1 MVKRNVDTEAI
12 YKEVAALMVE
22 QRQCVALT
30 GAGVSA
36 ESGIP
41 TFRSKGGLWEKYD
54 PIEFASIEA
63 FRKDP
68 SKYWSLRGEFI
79 KDYDRYQPNKAHLAL
94 AELEKR
100 GIVRCVI
107 TQNIDGLHKKAGSKN
122 VIEIHGNLMEICC
135 LTCGKEYKA
144 PNIPEEMPPHCSC
157 GGILKPNTVLF
168 GEELPA
174 DVFMK
179 AKEASAGCKIMLLVG
194 TSAIVQPAASL
205 PYLAKQN
212 GAKIIEINIEN
223 AFPDADYF
231 IMEKAGTALPNVVGE
246 IDKIRRVNLI

>member
-1 MVKRNVDTEAI
+1 MVKRTADSDTLH
-12 YKEVAALMVE
+12 KEVARLMAE
-22 QRQCVALT
+22 RRQCVALT
-30 GAGVSA
+30 GAGVSS

-41 TFRSKGGLWEKYD
+41 TFRSQGGLWEKYD
-54 PIEFASIEA
+54 PMEFASIEA

-94 AELEKR
+94 AELEQM
-100 GIVRCVI
+100 GIVQAVI

-122 VIEIHGNLMEICC
+122 VIEIHGNLMEIYC
-135 LTCGKEYKA
+135 LACGKEYKA

-168 GEELPA
+168 GEELPM

-179 AKEASAGCKIMLLVG
+179 AKEASASCKIMLLVG

-205 PYLAKQN
+205 PFLAKQN
-212 GAKIIEINIEN
+212 GAKIIEINIKN

-231 IMEKAGTALPNVVGE
+231 IIEKAGTALPKIVAE
-246 IDKIRRVNLI
+246 IKKYE

>member
-1 MVKRNVDTEAI
+1 MVKKNIDSEAL
-12 YKEVAALMVE
+12 YKEVARLMADR
-22 QRQCVALT
+22 RQCVALT

-79 KDYDRYQPNKAHLAL
+79 KDCDRYQPNNGHLAL
-94 AELEKR
+94 AELEQM

-122 VIEIHGNLMEICC
+122 VIEIHGNLMEIYC
-135 LTCGKEYKA
+135 LACGKEYKA

-157 GGILKPNTVLF
+157 GRH
-168 GEELPA
+168 
-174 DVFMK
+174 
-179 AKEASAGCKIMLLVG
+179 S
-194 TSAIVQPAASL
+194 
-205 PYLAKQN
+205 
-212 GAKIIEINIEN
+212 
-223 AFPDADYF
+223 
-231 IMEKAGTALPNVVGE
+231 
-246 IDKIRRVNLI
+246 

>member
-1 MVKRNVDTEAI
+1 MVKKNIDSESL
-12 YKEVAALMVE
+12 YKEVARLMAE

-94 AELEKR
+94 AELEQM

-122 VIEIHGNLMEICC
+122 VIEIHGNLMEIIC

-144 PNIPEEMPPHCSC
+144 PNIPDGMPPHCSC

-168 GEELPA
+168 GEELPM

-179 AKEASAGCKIMLLVG
+179 AQEESATCRIMLLVG

-205 PYLAKQN
+205 PYLAIQN
-212 GAKIIEINIEN
+212 RAKIIEINIEN
-223 AFPDADYF
+223 AFHDADYF
-231 IMEKAGTALPNVVGE
+231 IVEKAGTALPMIVAE
-246 IDKIRRVNLI
+246 INKIRRVN

>member
-1 MVKRNVDTEAI
+1 MADRK
-12 YKEVAALMVE
+12 
-22 QRQCVALT
+22 QCVALT

-41 TFRSKGGLWEKYD
+41 TFRSKGELWEKYD
-54 PIEFASIEA
+54 PMEFASIEA
-63 FRKDP
+63 FRKYP

-79 KDYDRYQPNKAHLAL
+79 KDYDRYQPNKAHLSL
-94 AELEKR
+94 AGLEQM
-100 GIVRCVI
+100 GIVRYVI

-144 PNIPEEMPPHCSC
+144 PNVPNGIPPHCSC

-168 GEELPA
+168 GEELLA
-174 DVFMK
+174 GVFMK
-179 AKEASAGCKIMLLVG
+179 AKEASATCSIMLLVG
-194 TSAIVQPAASL
+194 TSAIVHPAASL

-212 GAKIIEINIEN
+212 GAKIIEINIEK

-231 IMEKAGTALPNVVGE
+231 IIEKAGIALPKIVGE
-246 IDKIRRVNLI
+246 IDKIRRVN

>member
-1 MVKRNVDTEAI
+1 LIKRTVDNDTL
-12 YKEVAALMVE
+12 YKEVAALMAE
-22 QRQCVALT
+22 RRRCVALT

-94 AELEKR
+94 AELEQM
-100 GIVRCVI
+100 GIMHAVI

-122 VIEIHGNLMEICC
+122 VIEIHGNLMEIIC

-144 PNIPEEMPPHCSC
+144 PHVPDGMPPRCSC

-168 GEELPA
+168 GEELPV
-174 DVFMK
+174 DVFAK
-179 AKEASAGCKIMLLVG
+179 AKEASATCRIMLLVG
-194 TSAIVQPAASL
+194 TSAIVHPAASL
-205 PYLAKQN
+205 PYLAIQH

-231 IMEKAGTALPNVVGE
+231 IMEKAGTALPRIVAE
-246 IDKIRRVNLI
+246 IKKYE

>member
-1 MVKRNVDTEAI
+1 MVKRNVESEALYREI
-12 YKEVAALMVE
+12 ARLLVD
-22 QRQCVALT
+22 RGNCVALT

-54 PIEFASIEA
+54 PMEFASIEA

-79 KDYDRYQPNKAHLAL
+79 KDYNRYQPNNAHIAL
-94 AELEKR
+94 AELEQM

-122 VIEIHGNLMEICC
+122 VIEIHGNLMEIYC
-135 LTCGKEYKA
+135 LACGKEYKT
-144 PNIPEEMPPHCSC
+144 PNIPDGMPPHCSC

-168 GEELPA
+168 GEELPV

-179 AKEASAGCKIMLLVG
+179 AKETSATCRIMLLVG
-194 TSAIVQPAASL
+194 TSAIVHPAASL
-205 PYLAKQN
+205 PYLAKEN
-212 GAKIIEINIEN
+212 RAKIIEINIEK
-223 AFPDADYF
+223 AFPEADYS
-231 IMEKAGTALPNVVGE
+231 IMEKAGTALPKIVDE
-246 IDKIRRVNLI
+246 INKFSHE

>member
-1 MVKRNVDTEAI
+1 MVKKNIDSESL
-12 YKEVAALMVE
+12 YKEVARLMVE
-22 QRQCVALT
+22 RRQCVALT

-41 TFRSKGGLWEKYD
+41 TFRSKGGIWEKYD

-94 AELEKR
+94 AELEQM

-122 VIEIHGNLMEICC
+122 VIEIHGNLMEIYC
-135 LTCGKEYKA
+135 LACGKEYKA

-168 GEELPA
+168 GEELPME
-174 DVFMK
+174 VFMK
-179 AKEASAGCKIMLLVG
+179 AKEESAGCRIMLLVG

-212 GAKIIEINIEN
+212 GAMIIEINIEN

-231 IMEKAGTALPNVVGE
+231 IIEKAGTALPGIVEE
-246 IDKIRRVNLI
+246 INKIRKVN

>member
-1 MVKRNVDTEAI
+1 LVKKNIDSEAL
-12 YKEVAALMVE
+12 YKEVARLMAD
-22 QRQCVALT
+22 RKQCVALT

-79 KDYDRYQPNKAHLAL
+79 KDYDRYQPNKAHLSL
-94 AELEKR
+94 AELEQM
-100 GIVRCVI
+100 GIVHAVI

-122 VIEIHGNLMEICC
+122 VIEIHGNLMEIIC
-135 LTCGKEYKA
+135 LACGKEYKA
-144 PNIPEEMPPHCSC
+144 PHVPEGMPPHCSC

-179 AKEASAGCKIMLLVG
+179 AKEASATCRIMLLVG
-194 TSAIVQPAASL
+194 TSAIVHPAASL
-205 PYLAKQN
+205 PYLAIQH

-231 IMEKAGTALPNVVGE
+231 IIEKAGTALPRIVAE
-246 IDKIRRVNLI
+246 IKKYE

>member
-1 MVKRNVDTEAI
+1 LVKKNIDSESL
-12 YKEVAALMVE
+12 YKEVARLMAE

-94 AELEKR
+94 AELEQM

-122 VIEIHGNLMEICC
+122 VTEIHGNLMEIYCFA
-135 LTCGKEYKA
+135 CGKEYKA

-168 GEELPA
+168 GEELPM

-179 AKEASAGCKIMLLVG
+179 AKEASAGCRIMLLVG

-231 IMEKAGTALPNVVGE
+231 IKEKAGTALPKIVGE
-246 IDKIRRVNLI
+246 IDKIRRVN

>member
-1 MVKRNVDTEAI
+1 MVKKNIDSESL
-12 YKEVAALMVE
+12 YKEVARLMAE

-36 ESGIP
+36 ERGIP

-79 KDYDRYQPNKAHLAL
+79 KDYDRYQPNKAHIAL
-94 AELEKR
+94 AELEQM
-100 GIVRCVI
+100 GIVQAVI

-122 VIEIHGNLMEICC
+122 VIEIHGNLMEIIC

-144 PNIPEEMPPHCSC
+144 PNIPDGMPPHCSC

-168 GEELPA
+168 GEELPM

-179 AKEASAGCKIMLLVG
+179 AQEESATCRIMLLVG

-205 PYLAKQN
+205 PYLAIQN

-223 AFPDADYF
+223 AFHDADYF
-231 IMEKAGTALPNVVGE
+231 IMEKAGTALPKVVAE
-246 IDKIRRVNLI
+246 INKIRRVN

>member
-1 MVKRNVDTEAI
+1 MVKKNIDSEAL
-12 YKEVAALMVE
+12 YKEVARLMAE
-22 QRQCVALT
+22 RRQCVALT

-54 PIEFASIEA
+54 PMVYASIEY

-68 SKYWSLRGEFI
+68 SKYWLLRGEFI
-79 KDYDRYQPNKAHLAL
+79 KNYDQYQPNNGHLAL
-94 AELEKR
+94 AELEQR

-122 VIEIHGNLMEICC
+122 VIEIHGNLMEIIC
-135 LTCGKEYKA
+135 LTCGKGYKA
-144 PNIPEEMPPHCSC
+144 PNVPDGMPPHCSC

-168 GEELPA
+168 GEELPM

-179 AKEASAGCKIMLLVG
+179 AKEESASCKIMLLVG
-194 TSAIVQPAASL
+194 TSSIVQPAASL

-212 GAKIIEINIEN
+212 GAKIIEINIEK
-223 AFPDADYF
+223 AFPDADHF
-231 IMEKAGTALPNVVGE
+231 IIEKAGTALPKIVEE
-246 IDKIRRVNLI
+246 INKFRRLN

>member
-94 AELEKR
+94 AELEQM

-107 TQNIDGLHKKAGSKN
+107 TQNIDNLHKKAGSKN

-135 LTCGKEYKA
+135 LTCGKAYKE
-144 PNIPEEMPPHCSC
+144 PNIPDGMPPHCSC

-179 AKEASAGCKIMLLVG
+179 AKEEAASCRIILLVG

-231 IMEKAGTALPNVVGE
+231 ITEKAGTALPMIVEE
-246 IDKIRRVNLI
+246 IDKIRRVN

>member
-1 MVKRNVDTEAI
+1 MADRK
-12 YKEVAALMVE
+12 
-22 QRQCVALT
+22 QCVALT

-63 FRKDP
+63 FRKDT
-68 SKYWSLRGEFI
+68 SKYCPVRGEFI

-94 AELEKR
+94 AELEHV

-144 PNIPEEMPPHCSC
+144 PNIPDGMAPPFWC
-157 GGILKPNTVLF
+157 GGSFRANTVLF

-179 AKEASAGCKIMLLVG
+179 AKEASATCRIMLLV
-194 TSAIVQPAASL
+194 
-205 PYLAKQN
+205 
-212 GAKIIEINIEN
+212 
-223 AFPDADYF
+223 
-231 IMEKAGTALPNVVGE
+231 
-246 IDKIRRVNLI
+246 